1 MMNLTQ
7 KLWSAIQTVLIIV
20 IGFIGF
26 VSSIQAQELD
36 NLKTQTN
43 EIREVLS
50 NFQNGYTN
58 RDTSEIDEFL
68 KMFSDDIVYMGIA
81 SHEFFKG
88 KESVRKLTV
97 WDWNKWFDIKI
108 PVDEIDI
115 RTNNNVAWFEVV
127 GESGPWRDGRT
138 YEIRMVGSLI
148 KNKDKWLFKQICFS
162 YPAPLKIVEQ

>member
-1 MMNLTQ
+1 MKYT
-7 KLWSAIQTVLIIV
+7 ALIIA
-20 IGFIGF
+20 IGFLGF
-26 VSSIQAQELD
+26 ASSIQAQEL
-36 NLKTQTN
+36 NNSKAQIN

-50 NFQNGYTN
+50 NFQNGYDN
-58 RDTSEIDEFL
+58 RDTSKIDEFL
-68 KMFSDDIVYMGIA
+68 QMFSDDIVYMGVA

-97 WDWNKWFDIKI
+97 WDWNKWFDLKI

-115 RTNNNVAWFEVV
+115 RTDNNVAWFEVV

-138 YEIRMVGSLI
+138 YEIRMVSSLV

-162 YPAPLKIVEQ
+162 YPAPLKIVKQ

>member
-1 MMNLTQ
+1 MNLTQ
-7 KLWSAIQTVLIIV
+7 KLWSVIQTVLIIV

-36 NLKTQTN
+36 NLKTQRN
-43 EIREVLS
+43 EVREVLS

-97 WDWNKWFDIKI
+97 WDWNNWFDLKI
-108 PVDEIDI
+108 PVEEVDI
-115 RTNNNVAWFEVV
+115 RIYNNVAWIEVV
-127 GESGPWRDGRT
+127 GESGPWRDGET

-148 KNKDKWLFKQICFS
+148 KNIDSWLFKQICFS
-162 YPAPLKIVEQ
+162 YPAPLKIVN

>member
-1 MMNLTQ
+1 MKHT
-7 KLWSAIQTVLIIV
+7 ALIIV
-20 IGFIGF
+20 IGVLGY
-26 VSSIQAQELD
+26 VNLSQAQEI
-36 NLKTQTN
+36 NKSKTQIN
-43 EIREVLS
+43 EIREVFT

-58 RDTSEIDEFL
+58 RDTTIINEFL
-68 KMFSDDIVYMGIA
+68 SMFSDDIVYMGVA

-97 WDWNKWFDIKI
+97 WDWSRWFNLKI

-115 RTNNNVAWFEVV
+115 RTDNNVAWFEVV
-127 GESGPWRDGRT
+127 GESGPWRDGNT

-148 KNKDKWLFKQICFS
+148 KDKDNWLFKQICFS

>member
-1 MMNLTQ
+1 M
-7 KLWSAIQTVLIIV
+7 KHIALIIV
-20 IGFIGF
+20 IGFLGF
-26 VSSIQAQELD
+26 VNSIQTQELD
-36 NLKTQTN
+36 NSKNQIN
-43 EIREVLS
+43 EIREVLF

-58 RDTSEIDEFL
+58 RDTSKIDEFL

-97 WDWNKWFDIKI
+97 WDWNKWFDLKI

-115 RTNNNVAWFEVV
+115 RTDNNVAWFEVV

-162 YPAPLKIVEQ
+162 YPAPLKIVKQ

>member
-1 MMNLTQ
+1 MGVIEINM
-7 KLWSAIQTVLIIV
+7 KHIALIIV
-20 IGFIGF
+20 IGFLGF
-26 VSSIQAQELD
+26 VNSIQAQELD
-36 NLKTQTN
+36 NSKIQIN
-43 EIREVLS
+43 EIREVLF

-58 RDTSEIDEFL
+58 RDTSKIDEFL

-97 WDWNKWFDIKI
+97 WDWNKWFDLKI

-115 RTNNNVAWFEVV
+115 RTDNNVAWFEVV

-162 YPAPLKIVEQ
+162 YPAPLKIVKQ